1 MHNSCKH
8 TTQTDI
14 VIQSGGGLILLQGAQ
29 IGARAL
35 SPPGPLT
42 ITTADTVHSPRL
54 CSNTARTVT
63 LSEWSVWNLWRN
75 KFYTETSS
83 EF

>member
-14 VIQSGGGLILLQGAQ
+14 VIQSGGAHTIAGGSNWST
-29 IGARAL
+29 GVE
-35 SPPGPLT
+35 PPGPLT

-63 LSEWSVWNLWRN
+63 LSE
-75 KFYTETSS
+75 
-83 EF
+83 